1 MSYSNK
7 NLSECIENNPK
18 AQRILYKKYS
28 PNMHRICLRFAKN
41 KMDADDILQEG
52 FIKIFTKLKDFR
64 NEGSFEGWMRRI
76 MINTSINFYKRKY
89 PYFKDIDFESNR
101 LTGLMY
107 NSAIDEISQ
116 KEILQLIN
124 DLPKGYRTVF
134 NLNAIQGYSHKEI
147 GKKLNIS
154 SNTSKSQLT
163 RAKNSLQNQLC
174 ILTQIEKTQVVQ
186 ELCVA

>member
-1 MSYSNK
+1 MTFTEYH
-7 NLSECIENNPK
+7 LSQCLDNNPK

-28 PNMHRICLRFAKN
+28 VKMYGICLRFARN

-52 FIKIFTKLKDFR
+52 FIKVFSKLQYFR
-64 NEGSFEGWMRRI
+64 NEGSFEGWIRKI

-89 PYFKDIDFESNR
+89 PYFKDIDFETFKAS
-101 LTGLMY
+101 GFKS

-116 KEILQLIN
+116 KEILQLVD

-134 NLNAIQGYSHKEI
+134 NLNAIEGYSHKEI
-147 GKKLNIS
+147 GEKLNIS

-163 RAKNSLQNQLC
+163 RAKNSLQNKLC
-174 ILTQIEKTQVVQ
+174 ILTQTDRTQLVH